1 MQVLIRYKN
10 NGATFT
16 AIPTVRAPFG
26 NKLFPPK
33 SNSASAALSTCT
45 RYFSVIDKH
54 NEPKKKRCLKS
65 RTFFSE
71 FYGL

>member
-1 MQVLIRYKN
+1 QGMQVLIRYKN

-54 NEPKKKRCLKS
+54 NEHKKEKVPKITHL
-65 RTFFSE
+65 FQ
-71 FYGL
+71 